1 MAMISSFN
9 DKNARVTKEKI
20 VNTAETVALLLETI
34 SQFSVPFKFRLAD
47 NKNLINIVIGEV
59 GTGKSTL

>member
-1 MAMISSFN
+1 MGPLLDQTSEKQSFMAMISSFN

-47 NKNLINIVIGEV
+47 N
-59 GTGKSTL
+59 